1 MFVCVVT
8 YTCTLRITSATT
20 FVTTATAAI
29 TAAAVATATTS
40 VRFGSIPQ
48 ILFKSH
54 RQAGDAD
61 AACCSSH
68 REPAKPITWQ
78 SGWSN
83 GAEPQPKQSGPD
95 TPGTAGAPSSSLS
108 PAPCHLE
115 QQCGASASRW
125 SSSLC
130 LSLRSS
136 PGPSLCFWPCPLLCP
151 LLCPSPAVPARM
163 KVAHRRWRSKNP
175 MSPAMPA

>member
-1 MFVCVVT
+1 MCCYIHLYIAHHFRHYLCH
-8 YTCTLRITSATT
+8 YCHCCHHRCRCRYCHNFGT
-20 FVTTATAAI
+20 FW
-29 TAAAVATATTS
+29 
-40 VRFGSIPQ
+40 
-48 ILFKSH
+48 H

-83 GAEPQPKQSGPD
+83 GAGPQPKQSGPD